1 MDPNKANMEFEE
13 NDMEN
18 SFQKVYGWFIDVNR
32 LTENDFTK
40 HSVIYES
47 NIMSVL
53 NQLSYLINYG
63 QEQEKRMKNAQNS

>member
-18 SFQKVYGWFIDVNR
+18 SFQKVYGWFIVVNR